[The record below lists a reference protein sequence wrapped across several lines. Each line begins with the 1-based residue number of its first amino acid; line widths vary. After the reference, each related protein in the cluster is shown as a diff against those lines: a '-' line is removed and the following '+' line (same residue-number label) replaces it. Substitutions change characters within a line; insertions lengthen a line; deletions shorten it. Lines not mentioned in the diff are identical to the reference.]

1 MCRLTDSCLLSRVG
15 ETCERLKDVC
25 GAPRDLFPAGKILL
39 LTTCRTQGEDIA
51 TTEFICHASRDDWS
65 TLLETNGF
73 LFRIE
78 NNFPWILNLN
88 LNSNGTNCLRAR
100 IWIKY
105 WIGIIEYRYEG
116 WKKFSI
122 TKNAVNTFEKQV
134 ASWYPVTCH
143 KFQVTKRWRRRK
155 DTWVGLAQWPRV
167 RKGEEGEERRR
178 KRLKVHP
185 TCLRC
190 ESRD

>member
-122 TKNAVNTFEKQV
+122 TKNAVNTRNKLPRDIRLLAINFKL
-134 ASWYPVTCH
+134 
-143 KFQVTKRWRRRK
+143 RRGGGGGEE
-155 DTWVGLAQWPRV
+155 DTWAGLAQWPRV